1 MQTTGGH
8 ECRTPVPPHVLQET
22 HPLHSKSLS
31 NEENLKLFGTCNS
44 PNGRG
49 HNYTVVVT
57 VHGETDPEYM
67 GEAIMKAFDRKNLD
81 LNGPYFAVVVRTTE
95 NVAVC
100 IWGNLQKFLP
110 LGVLYEVKVYEAD
123 NNIVVYKG
131 E

>member
-1 MQTTGGH
+1 MNLT
-8 ECRTPVPPHVLQET
+8 
-22 HPLHSKSLS
+22 
-31 NEENLKLFGTCNS
+31 NLK
-44 PNGRG
+44 
-49 HNYTVVVT
+49 
-57 VHGETDPEYM
+57 EYM

-123 NNIVVYKG
+123 NNIVYKG